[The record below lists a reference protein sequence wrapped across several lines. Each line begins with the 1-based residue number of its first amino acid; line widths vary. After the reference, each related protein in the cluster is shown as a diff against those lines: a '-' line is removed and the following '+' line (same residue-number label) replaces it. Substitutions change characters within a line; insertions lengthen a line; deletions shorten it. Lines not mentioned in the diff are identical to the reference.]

1 MIKIYNGRII
11 KNIYNS
17 RDSLRRPLLLQFVN
31 NSSTSAKSKVNNK
44 TDIKQST
51 VKISDVKNKVTIVD
65 GNSQL
70 DYSTVGRYYQSL
82 VHKGGQGALGLRDL
96 KHLFGKCLEPDHLKY
111 AIKAVEMYQR
121 KGHDF
126 NEEINSLFI
135 KLCITF
141 NNSKAAVD
149 ILSVYKN
156 RLGAWSTPT
165 SLGKLIEKM
174 NEKMDTSSA
183 PEDLLALVNLVTV
196 SQMKGVPLTK
206 DMLILVLKHTIKQS
220 NIDLY
225 NRLIETGKK
234 SLGKDDLND
243 IINQFP
249 SPKPL
254 ELKKDEGDKKKDE
267 EEKNNHEE
275 VKKA

>member
-1 MIKIYNGRII
+1 MIKIIYSGRIA
-11 KNIYNS
+11 NINSNS
-17 RDSLRRPLLLQFVN
+17 RNNNNSILRPLLQLFKSN
-31 NSSTSAKSKVNNK
+31 STSAISNK

-51 VKISDVKNKVTIVD
+51 AKISDVKNNITIVD
-65 GNSQL
+65 SNSKL
-70 DYSTVGRYYQSL
+70 DYSTIGRYYQSL

-135 KLCITF
+135 KLCITS

-149 ILSVYKN
+149 VLSVYKN
-156 RLGAWSTPT
+156 RLGAWSTPS
-165 SLGKLIEKM
+165 SLGKLIENM
-174 NEKMDTSSA
+174 NEKMNTNST

-206 DMLILVLKHTIKQS
+206 DILILVLKHTIKQS

-234 SLGKDDLND
+234 SLSKEDFND

-249 SPKPL
+249 CPAPKAV
-254 ELKKDEGDKKKDE
+254 EEVKKDE
-267 EEKNNHEE
+267 EGGKKSEE
-275 VKKA
+275 NKKQNE